1 MLSLSLLSA
10 CSSFHVGALPGEPP
24 DATFA
29 RVAGTRVRYVDEG
42 RAVEGRDPV
51 VLVHGF
57 ASSLETWAPLRN
69 LLQLHKR
76 VLALDLKGFG
86 WTDRPPGDYSP
97 EAQAELVL
105 ALMDARGIGRASFVG
120 HSYGASVVL
129 ALALRAPERV
139 ARIVLYDAWVYAAQ
153 LPTFF
158 HLARVGG
165 VGEVMFA
172 AWYQERAEERLA
184 IAFHDPSYVTP
195 ERVDHVLGM
204 LSRPGTTAAALAAVR
219 GMTYE
224 RTEARYREI
233 AHPALVLWGREDR
246 ITPVAIG
253 ERLVRDLPG
262 ARLVVYPRCG
272 HFPMYEA
279 AAESS
284 AEVLRFLEAR

>member
-1 MLSLSLLSA
+1 MLSLSLLTDCA
-10 CSSFHVGALPGEPP
+10 SFHVGALPDEPE
-24 DATFA
+24 DATFV
-29 RVAGTRVRYVDEG
+29 RAGGARVRYLDEG
-42 RAVEGRDPV
+42 VAADGRDPI

-57 ASSLETWAPLRN
+57 ASSLETWAPLRQ
-69 LLQLHKR
+69 LLHLHNR

-105 ALMDARGIGRASFVG
+105 ALMDARGITRASLVG

-139 ARIVLYDAWVYAAQ
+139 GRIVLYDAWVYAAQ
-153 LPTFF
+153 VPTFF
-158 HLARVGG
+158 HLARAGG

-184 IAFHDPSYVTP
+184 IAFHDPAWVTP
-195 ERVDHVLGM
+195 ERTDHVLSM
-204 LSRPGTTAAALAAVR
+204 LARPGTTAAALAAVR
-219 GMTYE
+219 GMRYE
-224 RTEARYREI
+224 RVEARYKTI
-233 AHPALVLWGREDR
+233 THPTLIVWGREDR

-253 ERLVRDLPG
+253 ERLVRDLPH

-279 AAESS
+279 AGESS
-284 AEVLRFLEAR
+284 AAVRDFLEAR